1 MSIFDKL
8 FKKAENTV
16 KNAVN
21 TPLAFSGKTV
31 EVRFDKLP
39 ESLDDLKAHPAS
51 ALHDPFA
58 VAAFAIAA
66 LNVFPKNKDACVE
79 MMNYLKGPR
88 PLTNHETMFIR
99 DRFMDGV
106 DYVPRSYF
114 AGTSPDNEYTPTL
127 PYTVKVMELAHSKD
141 NFDQGYLRL
150 FVESSGADSPRY
162 VDLRHKPSTDQWFL
176 WEFAGVLSGIRIPKS
191 KDAWA

>member
-8 FKKAENTV
+8 FKKAEEAV
-16 KNAVN
+16 KKAADAPQTF
-21 TPLAFSGKTV
+21 TPKTV

-39 ESLDDLKAHPAS
+39 VCVDDIKAHPAGE
-51 ALHDPFA
+51 LHDPFA

-66 LNVFPKNKDACVE
+66 LNEFKDNRDACVE
-79 MMNYLKGPR
+79 MMNYLRGPR
-88 PLTNHETMFIR
+88 PLSNYDVNFIR

-114 AGTSPDNEYTPTL
+114 AGTSPDNDYTPSL

-141 NFDQGYLRL
+141 NYDQGYLRL

-162 VDLRHKPSTDQWFL
+162 IDLRHKPSTDEWFV